1 MKRFDTETRL
11 TGFDKYGFMSR
22 PKDNGHNRITLR
34 MNSNRGQHN
43 TVLIQLDTKRYTAD
57 EVVQLVEAEVIV
69 MRSFRIGKTK
79 RGDIIISCR
88 DFYAGCGVED
98 VQELEVMVFNEK
110 NTNMTSQYVDI
121 HSPTFQITSSG
132 SRTGMH
138 WDIVVLFIREPL
150 EEQTPIRV
158 TTRKTTGRG
167 NIYIEKEEL

>member
-11 TGFDKYGFMSR
+11 TGFDKKGFMS

-34 MNSNRGQHN
+34 MYSDRGQHN

-57 EVVQLVEAEVIV
+57 EVVQLVEAEVVI
-69 MRSFRIGKTK
+69 MRSFRIGKTQ

-88 DFYAGCGVED
+88 DFYTDRGVED
-98 VQELEVMVFNEK
+98 VQELEVVVFNEK

-121 HSPTFQITSSG
+121 HSPTFQITSSSSQTG
-132 SRTGMH
+132 SH
-138 WDIVVLFIREPL
+138 WDIVALFIREPL

-158 TTRKTTGRG
+158 TTRRTTGRG
-167 NIYIEKEEL
+167 NIYIEKEGL